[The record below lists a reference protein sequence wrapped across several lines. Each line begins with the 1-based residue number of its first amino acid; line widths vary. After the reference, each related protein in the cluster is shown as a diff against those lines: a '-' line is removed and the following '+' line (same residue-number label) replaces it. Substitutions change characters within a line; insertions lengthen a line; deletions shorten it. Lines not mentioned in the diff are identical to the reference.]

1 MASKPGTFSPDRKT
15 DEEVVETFPASDPVA
30 TTATAGAR
38 AVPAQDMVEQK
49 APAMPDAV
57 TLHRSFPDA
66 ESAKIALE
74 GLVRDGPVDR
84 RLAAITNDNGVALR
98 LDVPANDAE
107 RIRGLLE
114 RA

>member
-1 MASKPGTFSPDRKT
+1 MATKPGTFSPDQKT
-15 DEEVVETFPASDPVA
+15 DEEVTETFPASDPVA
-30 TTATAGAR
+30 FTATAGTR
-38 AVPAQDMVEQK
+38 AVPAEDMMNRP
-49 APAMPDAV
+49 APDMPDAV

-66 ESAKIALE
+66 ESAKLALE

-84 RLAAITNDNGVALR
+84 RLAEITNDNGVALR

>member
-1 MASKPGTFSPDRKT
+1 MASKPGTISPDQKT
-15 DEEVVETFPASDPVA
+15 DEEVTETFPASDPMA
-30 TTATAGAR
+30 TTATSGAR
-38 AVPAQDMVEQK
+38 AVPTQDMVERA
-49 APAMPDAV
+49 APPLPDAV

-66 ESAKIALE
+66 ESAKLALE

-84 RLAAITNDNGVALR
+84 RLAEITNDNGVALR

>member
-1 MASKPGTFSPDRKT
+1 MATKPGTFSQDQKT
-15 DEEVVETFPASDPVA
+15 DEEVTETFPASDPIA
-30 TTATAGAR
+30 TTNTAGAR
-38 AVPAQDMVEQK
+38 AVPAQDMMEQQ
-49 APAMPDAV
+49 APALPDAV

-66 ESAKIALE
+66 ESAKLALE

-84 RLAAITNDNGVALR
+84 RLAEITNDNGVALR
-98 LDVPANDAE
+98 LNVPANDAE

>member
-1 MASKPGTFSPDRKT
+1 MSDQRATSADRKT
-15 DEEVVETFPASDPVA
+15 DEEVTETFPASDPIA
-30 TTATAGAR
+30 TTATQGSR
-38 AVPAQDMVEQK
+38 AVPANEIMDQK
-49 APAMPDAV
+49 APALTDAV
-57 TLHRSFPDA
+57 TLHRRFPDA

-84 RLAAITNDNGVALR
+84 RLAEITNDNGLR
-98 LDVPANDAE
+98 LNVPANDAE

>member
-1 MASKPGTFSPDRKT
+1 MSDKPAAAADRKT
-15 DEEVVETFPASDPVA
+15 DEEVTETFPASDPIS
-30 TTATAGAR
+30 TTATQGSR
-38 AVPAQDMVEQK
+38 AVPANEILDRQ

-57 TLHRSFPDA
+57 TLHRTFPDA

-74 GLVRDGPVDR
+74 GLVRDGPIDR
-84 RLAAITNDNGVALR
+84 RLAEITNDNRLR
-98 LDVPANDAE
+98 LNVPANDAE